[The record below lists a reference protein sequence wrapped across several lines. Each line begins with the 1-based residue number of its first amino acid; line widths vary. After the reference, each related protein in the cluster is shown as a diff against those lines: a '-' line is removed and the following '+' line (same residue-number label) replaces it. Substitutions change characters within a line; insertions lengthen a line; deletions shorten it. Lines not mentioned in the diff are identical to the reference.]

1 MKRFSKRTWVAIV
14 AVLAI
19 AMSAIGAFAYFTA
32 AGSGSGNAT
41 VGAATGVVI
50 TSDVNG
56 TDLYP
61 GGGDESV
68 DVHVNNPGSGQQF
81 VNDVSGT
88 VADNGGCLGSWFQVD
103 TIDLNANIAP
113 GDTVDTTTALRMN
126 DDGTNQDA
134 CQNKS
139 LTINWTSN

>member
-32 AGSGSGNAT
+32 AGTGSGNAT
-41 VGAATGVVI
+41 VGAATAVVI

-61 GGGDESV
+61 GGGDETV
-68 DVHVNNPGSGQQF
+68 DVHVENPGNGHQF

-88 VADNGGCLGSWFQVD
+88 VADNGGCQGSWFEVD
-103 TIDLNANIAP
+103 TIDLDANILP
-113 GDTVDTTTALRMN
+113 GATVDTTTAVRMN
-126 DDGTNQDA
+126 DSGTDQNA
-134 CQNKS
+134 CQNAT

>member
-1 MKRFSKRTWVAIV
+1 MKRFSKRTWVAVI

-32 AGSGSGNAT
+32 AGSGSGTAE
-41 VGAATGVVI
+41 VGAATGVTI
-50 TSDVNG
+50 TSNANV

-61 GGGDESV
+61 GGGPQNV
-68 DVHVNNPGSGQQF
+68 AVHVTNPGSGQQF

-88 VADNGGCLGSWFQVD
+88 VADNGGCLGSWFVVD

-113 GDTVDTTTALRMN
+113 GATVDTTTAVRMN
-126 DDGTNQDA
+126 DSGSNQNA
-134 CQNKS
+134 CQNLT

>member
-19 AMSAIGAFAYFTA
+19 AMSAISAFAYFTA

-88 VADNGGCLGSWFQVD
+88 VADNGGCLSSWFQVD

-113 GDTVDTTTALRMN
+113 GDTVDTTTAVRMN

>member
-41 VGAATGVVI
+41 VGAATAVVI
-50 TSDVNG
+50 TSDVNATG
-56 TDLYP
+56 LYP
-61 GGGDESV
+61 GGGNKSV
-68 DVHVNNPGSGQQF
+68 AVHVNNPGSGQQF

-88 VADNGGCLGSWFQVD
+88 VADNGGCLGSWFVVD

-113 GDTVDTTTALRMN
+113 AATVDTTTNVRMN
-126 DDGTNQDA
+126 DSGTNQNA
-134 CQNKS
+134 CQNAT

>member
-1 MKRFSKRTWVAIV
+1 MKRYSKRTWVAIV

-113 GDTVDTTTALRMN
+113 GDTVDTTTAVRMT

>member
-32 AGSGSGNAT
+32 AGSGTGNAE
-41 VGAATGVVI
+41 VGAATAVVI
-50 TSDVNG
+50 TSDANV

-88 VADNGGCLGSWFQVD
+88 VADNGGCLGSWFEVD
-103 TIDLNANIAP
+103 TVDLNANIAP
-113 GDTVDTTTALRMN
+113 GATVDATTAVRMN
-126 DDGTNQDA
+126 DSGTNQNA
-134 CQNKS
+134 CQNAT

>member
-88 VADNGGCLGSWFQVD
+88 VADSGGCLGSWFQVD

-113 GDTVDTTTALRMN
+113 GDTVDTTTAVRMN